1 MTRPGDKSF
10 LERKSLTQSRQNSYL
25 RAWETFSILGE
36 GTQVA
41 RDDCES
47 VGSSDVRLYQPDVFR
62 RLGHFRSPDLSGRHQ
77 ISPGRCGESN
87 ATVQVC
93 AGSSRVHQIGTASGS
108 PSHAILLCMI
118 VQELWERHREVS
130 LWLLLVWGTCAR
142 PGEAFRVLV
151 QDIVPPTKLC
161 SHDIVV
167 LNSGRGL
174 ARNNSSPS
182 NPRQTSK
189 VGESDEAVMIDQP
202 YLGSLGKFLL
212 ELGKNRS
219 PIEPFFNFNMKQ
231 GTELFEKIIAK
242 HQLVNHGLNCT
253 YQPRHGSTST
263 DVLTQHRSLVEVQ
276 KRGRW
281 ETTKSVRRYS
291 NGGRISQVFN
301 GLPEETKN
309 LA

>member
-1 MTRPGDKSF
+1 
-10 LERKSLTQSRQNSYL
+10 
-25 RAWETFSILGE
+25 
-36 GTQVA
+36 
-41 RDDCES
+41 
-47 VGSSDVRLYQPDVFR
+47 
-62 RLGHFRSPDLSGRHQ
+62 
-77 ISPGRCGESN
+77 
-87 ATVQVC
+87 
-93 AGSSRVHQIGTASGS
+93 
-108 PSHAILLCMI
+108 MI

-309 LA
+309 LALEAEKWMAKTLKVGTVFRSMSSNP